1 VPLTTN
7 KGFMNNDPPEPIER
21 RGAVFRIERH
31 HEEFYACWI
40 GPIAIFP
47 CEGVRDTSSEVALVA
62 AFKKGGWKRVT
73 RLYRNNGVPE
83 DRCWLRTPTWSLAY
97 N

>member
-1 VPLTTN
+1 
-7 KGFMNNDPPEPIER
+7 MIPPSLSSVAGRCFVFER
-21 RGAVFRIERH
+21 RG
-31 HEEFYACWI
+31 EEFFARWI

-47 CEGVRDTSSEVALVA
+47 CEGVRDMVSEAALAA

-73 RLYRNNGVPE
+73 RLYRNNEIPE
-83 DRCWLRTPTWSLAY
+83 DRCWLRTPTWALTY